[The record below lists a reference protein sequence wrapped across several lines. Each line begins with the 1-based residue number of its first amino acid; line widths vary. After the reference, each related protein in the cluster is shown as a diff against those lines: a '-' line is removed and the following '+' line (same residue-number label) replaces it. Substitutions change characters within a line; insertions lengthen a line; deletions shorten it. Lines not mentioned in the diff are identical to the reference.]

1 MLPDIKKLPFINCS
15 NDANLVQLLISI
27 KYLPNFYKLNLYGSE
42 NNEVKTKQ
50 ESRV

>member
-1 MLPDIKKLPFINCS
+1 MLSDIKKLPFIICS

-27 KYLPNFYKLNLYGSE
+27 KYLPNIYKLNLYGSE
-42 NNEVKTKQ
+42 KNEVKTKQ